1 MVLREGRV
9 AIHFIRAEGT
19 LEKIMEVAVVKKS
32 SVKKIDLRILSMIF
46 ILVIMWIFFRVRVGD
61 FYFGGDSIG
70 NLSRDMATWTIL
82 AGGMTLVIV
91 AGYIDLSVGSML
103 ALIAAVCAFLI
114 NSEFGPGWSA
124 TVAVPVAL
132 ALGLA
137 LGLYQGFMVAY
148 FRIPAFI
155 VTLAGM
161 FMFRGMTQ
169 KVSAQDPRVPDSSW
183 VTAIGFKY
191 ASPSVGWIIAIAACA
206 AIGAFIILGRA
217 RKKRLGLGSESILL
231 TFLKIILPSLAI
243 LVYVYKVNSAKGI
256 SFQTLIMAGVLILLY
271 FVARHTRFGRHV
283 FAIGG
288 NADAARLSG
297 ISVEKTTVAVFGI
310 MGLLTGVAAIVW
322 MAQNQGSTKDAGN
335 WYELYAIAAC
345 VIGGTSLM
353 GGRGTIFGTL
363 LGALVMATV
372 IQGMDYSGFENW
384 VQLVVRGGVLGVAVG
399 IDVATKDPAPWMR
412 RLRDGFR
419 PGVKR

>member
-1 MVLREGRV
+1 MKNTP
-9 AIHFIRAEGT
+9 A
-19 LEKIMEVAVVKKS
+19 KS
-32 SVKKIDLRILSMIF
+32 GKRIDLRILSMIF
-46 ILVIMWIFFRVRVGD
+46 ILVIMWGFFRMKVGG

-91 AGYIDLSVGSML
+91 AGYIDLSVGSLL

-114 NSEFGPGWSA
+114 NSEFGLGWSA
-124 TVAVPVAL
+124 TAAVPVAL
-132 ALGLA
+132 ALGLV

-161 FMFRGMTQ
+161 FMFRGITQ
-169 KVSAQDPRVPDSSW
+169 KISAQDPRVPDSSW

-191 ASPSVGWIIAIAACA
+191 ATVPVGWGIAIVACLAIAAL
-206 AIGAFIILGRA
+206 IFLGRA
-217 RKKRLGLGSESILL
+217 RKKRLGLGNESIFL
-231 TFLKIILPSLAI
+231 TLLKIVLPSLAI
-243 LVYVYKVNSAKGI
+243 LGYVYKVNTAKGI
-256 SFQTLIMAGVLILLY
+256 SYQTLAMALVLILLY
-271 FVARHTRFGRHV
+271 FIARHTRFGRHV

-297 ISVEKTTVAVFGI
+297 ISVEKTTIAVFGI
-310 MGLLTGVAAIVW
+310 MGFLTAVAAIVW

-345 VIGGTSLM
+345 VIGGTSLL

-384 VQLVVRGGVLGVAVG
+384 IQLVVRGAVLALAVG
-399 IDVATKDPAPWMR
+399 IDVATKDPAPWML
-412 RLRDGFR
+412 RLRDSFR
-419 PGVKR
+419 PGLKR